1 MNRILSEGS
10 SIIRAAFY
18 GRYSSTMQ
26 RLASLEDQKRAC
38 TKYADG
44 LGWIVLED
52 QCYTDAAKTGTSKH
66 KREGF
71 QALLKALEKKPKPFD
86 YVLIDDTSRC
96 SRKPQDIMDFVDLA
110 RYHNIG
116 VRFVAQNLD
125 TSNPQFD
132 MMLQIHA
139 MFDKQYIDRLS
150 VKCFEGQKGRVL
162 EGYHCG
168 SEAYGYRSVRI
179 VNPASPKGGGQSG
192 TLGSKL
198 VIDEA
203 EAEVVRRI
211 FRLFTDGE
219 SMLGIAKALN
229 RDRIPSPQNSR
240 ARKQGSQWC
249 PSAIR
254 DILHNEKYKG
264 VYVWNA
270 SYQSEHPKSG
280 ELIKVK
286 KAAHEVIRLERPE
299 IRIVPDI
306 LWDAAAAR
314 LARMQDRQVQRVQGG
329 YNRATNRPYLYS
341 GFLYCG
347 ECGQKLIVNG
357 LQGKARYKCENAR
370 LHRGCDNRMSIPEQV
385 VAEQLTRILSTQL
398 LVPEIFDELVTDV
411 IAEVEAI
418 ILREKSE
425 ARRAELPE
433 LEKHL
438 HACNSALTNLM
449 NSIEHSPSPSL
460 SERLRERDRERVL
473 LMEKIRIARDG
484 QRVTITRALLQD
496 LVQENLS
503 ALRDVLESNVPL
515 ARELLS
521 GHLLKLYLQPDPDSG
536 DNSIHVVGGFDLF
549 SGSKAANK
557 GVLLQGSGTR
567 TLQQHAGFLNFVALF
582 EATEKE
588 PCLFFEPLIELLE
601 AEPGLSNEA
610 KRPEEWARLL
620 RRYLGERWDDSKKLG
635 YGAIARCFRVHA
647 DLLADRILVDKVP
660 DPATQGHGNLYRL
673 QLKGDVLEKLTPA
686 A

>member
-10 SIIRAAFY
+10 AIIRTAFY

-26 RLASLEDQKRAC
+26 RLASLKDQKRTC
-38 TKYADG
+38 TKDADG
-44 LGWIVLED
+44 SGWIVLED
-52 QCYTDAAKTGTSKH
+52 HCYTDEAKTGTSKH

-71 QALLKALEKKPKPFD
+71 KALSKALEKKPRPFD

-116 VRFVAQNLD
+116 VRFVSQNLD
-125 TSNPQFD
+125 TVNLQFD
-132 MMLQIHA
+132 MMLQLHA
-139 MFDKQYIDRLS
+139 MIDKQYIERLS
-150 VKCFEGQKGRVL
+150 VKCFEGQMGRVL
-162 EGYHCG
+162 DGYHCG

-179 VNPASPKGGGQSG
+179 ANPASPKGGGQSG
-192 TLGSKL
+192 TRGSKL
-198 VIDEA
+198 VIDEE

-211 FRLFTDGE
+211 FRLFADGE
-219 SMLGIAKALN
+219 SMMGIAKALN

-249 PSAIR
+249 SSAIQ
-254 DILHNEKYKG
+254 DILRNEKYNKG

-280 ELIKVK
+280 QLMKVK

-299 IRIVPDI
+299 IRVVPDT

-314 LARMQDRQVQRVQGG
+314 LAMMQDRQVQRVQGG

-347 ECGQKLIVNG
+347 ECGQKLIANG

-370 LHRGCDNRMSIPEQV
+370 LHRGCNNRMSIPERV

-398 LVPEIFDELVTDV
+398 LVPEIFDGLVTDV
-411 IAEVEAI
+411 IAEVEAAVQ
-418 ILREKSE
+418 REKGE

-433 LEKHL
+433 LENHL
-438 HACNSALTNLM
+438 EACNSALRNLM
-449 NSIEHSPSPSL
+449 NSIELSPSPSL

-473 LMEKIRIARDG
+473 LLERIRVARDG
-484 QRVTITRALLQD
+484 QRVRITRELLQE
-496 LVQENLS
+496 LVHENLS
-503 ALRDVLESNVPL
+503 NLRDVLESNVPL
-515 ARELLS
+515 ARQLLS
-521 GHLLKLYLQPDPDSG
+521 EHLLKLYLQPDPDTG
-536 DNSIHVVGGFDLF
+536 DNSIHVIGGFDLF
-549 SGSKAANK
+549 SGSNAANK
-557 GVLLQGSGTR
+557 RVLLEGSGTR
-567 TLQQHAGFLNFVALF
+567 TSQQHAGFLNFVALF

-601 AEPGLSNEA
+601 AEPGLSKEA
-610 KRPEEWARLL
+610 KRSEEWARLL
-620 RRYLGERWDDSKKLG
+620 RRHLGERWDESKKLG
-635 YGAIARCFRVHA
+635 YGAIVRCFRVHA
-647 DLLADRILVDKVP
+647 DLLDSRILVEKVP
-660 DPATQGHGNLYRL
+660 DPATQGRSNLYRL
-673 QLKGDVLEKLTPA
+673 QLKVTCEKS
-686 A
+686 

>member
-10 SIIRAAFY
+10 SIKRAAFY

-26 RLASLEDQKRAC
+26 RLASLEDQKRTC
-38 TKYADG
+38 TKYAEES
-44 LGWIVLED
+44 GWIVLED
-52 QCYTDAAKTGTSKH
+52 HCYTDAAKTGTSKH

-71 QALLKALEKKPKPFD
+71 QQLSKALENKPKSFD
-86 YVLIDDTSRC
+86 YVLFDDTSRC
-96 SRKPQDIMDFVDLA
+96 SRKPQDIMEFVDLA
-110 RYHNIG
+110 RHHKIG

-125 TSNPQFD
+125 TENPEFN
-132 MMLQIHA
+132 LRLHLHA
-139 MFDKQYIDRLS
+139 MIDQQYIDRLS

-162 EGYHCG
+162 NGYHCG
-168 SEAYGYRSVRI
+168 SEAYGYRSRRI
-179 VNPASPKGGGQSG
+179 PNPASPKGSGQSG

-198 VIDEA
+198 EIQEE

-211 FRLFTDGE
+211 FQLFAGGE
-219 SMLGIAKALN
+219 SVLGVAKALN
-229 RDRIPSPQNSR
+229 REKVPSPQNSR
-240 ARKQGSQWC
+240 ARKEGSQWC
-249 PSAIR
+249 TSAIK

-270 SYQSEHPKSG
+270 SYQSVHPKTG

-286 KAAHEVIRLERPE
+286 KAEHDVIRSERPE

-306 LWDAAAAR
+306 LWEAAAAR
-314 LARMQDRQVQRVQGG
+314 LARMQDKQVQRVQGG

-347 ECGQKLIVNG
+347 ECGKKLIANG

-370 LHRGCDNRMSIPEQV
+370 LHRGCKNRMSIPEKV
-385 VAEQLTRILSTQL
+385 VAEQLSRILSTQL

-418 ILREKSE
+418 VLREKSE
-425 ARRAELPE
+425 GRRAELPE
-433 LEKHL
+433 LEKEL
-438 HACNSALTNLM
+438 QACNSVLKNLM
-449 NSIEHSPSPSL
+449 DSIEISPLPSL
-460 SERLRERDRERVL
+460 FERLRERDRERTL
-473 LMEKIRIARDG
+473 LMEKIRIARDR
-484 QRVTITRALLQD
+484 QRVTITRELLEN

-503 ALRDVLESNVPL
+503 ELQNVLESNVPL

-536 DNSIHVVGGFDLF
+536 DNGIHVVGEFDLF
-549 SGSKAANK
+549 SGSHAANK
-557 GVLLQGSGTR
+557 GVLLEGSSTR
-567 TLQQHAGFLNFVALF
+567 TLQQHAGFLNFVTLF
-582 EATEKE
+582 AATEKE
-588 PCLFFEPLIELLE
+588 PCLFFEPLMELLE

-610 KRPEEWARLL
+610 KTSGEWAQLL
-620 RRYLGERWDDSKKLG
+620 RQYLGERWDDSKKLG
-635 YGAIARCFRVHA
+635 YGATARCFRVHA
-647 DLLADRILVDKVP
+647 ALLATRIRVEKVP
-660 DPATQGHGNLYRL
+660 DPATQGHSNLYRL
-673 QLKGDVLEKLTPA
+673 QIKGEGLEELTPA